1 MGTTTLTS
9 KAVARNKEDNVRQV
23 SGIGLGMG
31 AFPLL
36 EDRVPKLSLG
46 TSQKG
51 AAFLRPLP
59 SFSCGNRGQQ
69 SEKGWEQAVSPS

>member
-1 MGTTTLTS
+1 MGTATLTS
-9 KAVARNKEDNVRQV
+9 KARNKEDNVCQA

-36 EDRVPKLSLG
+36 QDRVPKLSLG
-46 TSQKG
+46 TSQKW
-51 AAFLRPLP
+51 AAFLRSLP

-69 SEKGWEQAVSPS
+69 SEKVWEQAVSPS